1 MDIYSTG
8 AIREVIRTIER
19 PKPFL
24 LDLFFRNQVNSTDE
38 EILFDVELKKRRVAP
53 MVAPHVPGKLVAQN
67 GYRTER
73 FAPAYVKDKRPLDP
87 KRPLKRAIGEQ
98 IGGNPQLTPAQ
109 REAAILNQELMDQQ
123 DMLYRR
129 LELMAADALDDGIVT
144 VTGEG
149 YPSVTV
155 DFGRPA
161 GHTISLSGSAEWDDA
176 GISPIENVE
185 DWSATFLTNAG
196 VPVTDIVFDQKA
208 LRLFRKDPQFKDAVD
223 TTLRGT
229 TAQLDLTALPDFGGQ
244 LIGMY
249 NSSTRLWLYANKYA
263 DDAGVDQNVLADY
276 TVLLG
281 NSSPEGAQTR
291 AFGAIVDPEAGYV
304 AEESFTKSWTEQD
317 PGQRIIMMQSAPL
330 TVLSRPGATFRARVK
345 TS

>member
-8 AIREVIRTIER
+8 AIREVVRTIER

-24 LDLFFRNQVNSTDE
+24 LNTFFRNQINSTDE
-38 EILFDVELKKRRVAP
+38 EILFDVEIKKRRIAP
-53 MVAPHVPGKLVAQN
+53 MVAPHVPGKVVAQN

-73 FAPAYVKDKRPLDP
+73 FNPAYIKDKRPLDP
-87 KRPLKRAIGEQ
+87 RRPLKRAIGEQ
-98 IGGNPQLTPAQ
+98 IGGNPSLSPMQ

-129 LELMAADALDDGIVT
+129 LELMAADALDDGIST
-144 VTGEG
+144 VTGDG

-155 DFGRPA
+155 DYGRPA
-161 GHTISLSGSAEWDDA
+161 GHTVSLTGTTEWGDA

-185 DWSATFLTNAG
+185 DWAGTFLSNAG
-196 VPVTDIVFDQKA
+196 VPVTDIVFDLKA
-208 LRLFRKDPQFKDAVD
+208 YRFFRADPLFKEAVD

-229 TAQLDLTALPDFGGQ
+229 TSSIDLTALPDFGGQ

-249 NSSTRLWLYANKYA
+249 NSTTRLWLYANKYT
-263 DDAGVDQNVLADY
+263 DDNGVDQNVLADY
-276 TVLLG
+276 TVLMG

-291 AFGAIVDPEAGYV
+291 AFGAIIDPEAGYV
-304 AEESFTKSWTEQD
+304 AEESFTKSWTEND

-330 TVLSRPGATFRARVK
+330 TVLSRPAATFRARVK
-345 TS
+345 A